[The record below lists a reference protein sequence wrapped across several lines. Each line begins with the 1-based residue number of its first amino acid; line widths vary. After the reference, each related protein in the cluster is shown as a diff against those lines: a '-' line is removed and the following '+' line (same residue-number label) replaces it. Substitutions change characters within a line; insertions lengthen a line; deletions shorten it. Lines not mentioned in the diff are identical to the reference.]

1 MKPVKFSTKTVGI
14 IGMKGSGKTYH
25 TRQLAE
31 AIAKNCIIF
40 DTIGALKIKSAQKY
54 SADVGQMEKEG
65 VAFGLLLREIKT
77 KSVSIN
83 LNRYTREEVVDF
95 TNYALA
101 TAGEI
106 KNKFIFVD
114 EIADYLPQMGRQSKE
129 MERLIRHGRNFGDT
143 FVFNT
148 QRPAYINKNT
158 WDLVDILIVFRTV
171 WNRDIE
177 VLREMLSNLGKTN
190 KEIDPIIHT
199 VTKLPVGKYAM
210 FVFSS

>member
-1 MKPVKFSTKTVGI
+1 
-14 IGMKGSGKTYH
+14 
-25 TRQLAE
+25 
-31 AIAKNCIIF
+31 
-40 DTIGALKIKSAQKY
+40 
-54 SADVGQMEKEG
+54 
-65 VAFGLLLREIKT
+65 
-77 KSVSIN
+77 
-83 LNRYTREEVVDF
+83 
-95 TNYALA
+95 
-101 TAGEI
+101 
-106 KNKFIFVD
+106 VD

-129 MERLIRHGRNFGDT
+129 LERLIRHGRNFGDT

-190 KEIDPIIHT
+190 KEIDPIIHA
-199 VTKLPVGKYAM
+199 VTKLQVGKYAM

>member
-1 MKPVKFSTKTVGI
+1 MNIKFSTKTVGI

-25 TRQLAE
+25 TRELAE
-31 AIAKNCIIF
+31 AIGKNCIIF
-40 DTIGALKIKSAQKY
+40 DTIGALKVKSAQKY

-65 VAFGLLLREIKT
+65 VAFGLMIKEV
-77 KSVSIN
+77 KSKSI
-83 LNRYTREEVVDF
+83 VVDF

-106 KNKFIFVD
+106 KKKYIIVD

-143 FVFNT
+143 FIFNT

-171 WNRDIE
+171 WNRDVE
-177 VLREMLSNLGKTN
+177 VLKEMLSNLGKTN
-190 KEIDPIIHT
+190 KDIEPIIHT
-199 VTKLPVGKYAM
+199 ITKLPVGKYAM
-210 FVFSS
+210 FAFSS

>member
-1 MKPVKFSTKTVGI
+1 MNVKFNTKTVGI

-25 TRQLAE
+25 TRELAE
-31 AIAKNCIIF
+31 ALGKNCIIF
-40 DTIGALKIKSAQKY
+40 DTIGALKVKSAQKY
-54 SADVGQMEKEG
+54 AADVGQMEKEG
-65 VAFGLLLREIKT
+65 VAFGLMIKEV
-77 KSVSIN
+77 KSKSISIN

-95 TNYALA
+95 TNYALGV
-101 TAGEI
+101 AGEI
-106 KNKFIFVD
+106 KKKYIIVD

-143 FVFNT
+143 FIFNT

-177 VLREMLSNLGKTN
+177 VLKEMLSNLGKTN
-190 KEIDPIIHT
+190 KEIEPVIHT
-199 VTKLPVGKYAM
+199 ITKLPVGKYAM